1 MTTILP
7 KLNEPLEVTLRR
19 FRREI
24 ERTGLIKELRSR
36 TSYEKP
42 TAERKRKK
50 ASAVA
55 RQRKLTKRLLPPRK
69 MY

>member
-24 ERTGLIKELRSR
+24 EKTGLIKELRSR

-55 RQRKLTKRLLPPRK
+55 RQRKLTKRLLPQRK

>member
-1 MTTILP
+1 MTTITP
-7 KLNEPLEVTLRR
+7 KLNEPIDVTLRR
-19 FRREI
+19 FRRDI
-24 ERTGLIKELRSR
+24 EKTGLIRELRSR

-42 TAERKRKK
+42 TTERKRKK

-55 RQRKLTKRLLPPRK
+55 RQRLQAKRLLPPRN